1 VQLSSRSH
9 VKASLAKLA
18 YNFLDTVGLHF
29 YYKRL
34 KCQQFKIW
42 EVVQR
47 LDGKMMRERE
57 RERDYSIRG
66 KISST
71 QVQREKV
78 M

>member
-57 RERDYSIRG
+57 REREIIPLEAKYQVLKYIG
-66 KISST
+66 K
-71 QVQREKV
+71 K
-78 M
+78 